1 MFQIDTDKDADLALT
16 TVRDE
21 FLNDL
26 RLDYI
31 RMDFIRSEYL
41 EENYFRTLS
50 QTHEPCFVITES
62 PSAMPTT
69 NTEKPSIH
77 KPEGSSS
84 LLFIIM
90 LRSNKSASETSIC
103 CRNQVLL
110 SGREILKKT
119 INDIA
124 SKPTPTRTLYD
135 SKKKISQ
142 QTLGSTKDNNTK
154 KYLRTLQQD
163 RDDEGAQ
170 LYAVILEKM
179 IDQEGKNKLFICIE
193 ITK

>member
-50 QTHEPCFVITES
+50 QTHEPCFVNTES
-62 PSAMPTT
+62 PSIMPTT

-135 SKKKISQ
+135 SKKKTSQ